1 MDKEFKINNNNLNKI
16 LKNKF
21 KINTKSYMKK
31 NKRIK

>member
-1 MDKEFKINNNNLNKI
+1 MNKEFNIINNNLNKI

-21 KINTKSYMKK
+21 KINTKRYMNK